1 MAWVLEKDKRKALL
15 REQSAKAG
23 RSANCK
29 IWAACKV
36 ARALSKSRGAA
47 ARADSLPGPSVV
59 QLPEQVLV
67 AAIPV
72 CPAMPTSSIPT
83 PSPIAPQPPA
93 DSTPPW
99 RRSRSPHPPTPPPP
113 PATGAY
119 FQDALLTDSTTR
131 RPPSRRVTID
141 SWCESRGCGLK
152 RESLQCLF
160 CAVHCAWT
168 AGCSWPGNISGLC
181 TVHWNKPYRCQ
192 HADYWCHHSSKQK
205 DNTSC

>member
-47 ARADSLPGPSVV
+47 ARADSLPGPSVM
-59 QLPEQVLV
+59 QLPEQVL
-67 AAIPV
+67 A
-72 CPAMPTSSIPT
+72 
-83 PSPIAPQPPA
+83 A

-99 RRSRSPHPPTPPPP
+99 RRLWPTPPPPPPP

-119 FQDALLTDSTTR
+119 FQDAPLIVSSTS

-205 DNTSC
+205 DKASC